1 MLLSALLS
9 GAAYRRTA
17 NFRETEIR
25 GVCIDSRH
33 VLPGDLFFCF
43 AGEKHDGHAYAKE
56 AAEAGAA
63 ALVTERELP
72 LPLPQIVVESGRVA
86 SAAFSA
92 AFYGHPEKKLKLV
105 AVTGTNGKTTTAHM
119 LAAVLTAAGKE
130 CGIIGTLGIRYANRE
145 VAPELTTPDP
155 CYLYK
160 VLADMAACGV
170 EYAVMEVSAHALYFG
185 KTDGIGFE
193 AGIFTNLT
201 EDHLDFFKT
210 MEQYAAAKEKLFE
223 PGRCRIAVLNYD
235 DAEGRKIG
243 QSTEGAFS
251 YALENPA
258 DVFAVD
264 IREGLDGCS
273 YVINLFDELY
283 EIRLRLTGLHNVYNS
298 MAAAACAK
306 LLGVSTPAIAA
317 GLRGLKRVRGR
328 LEHVAR
334 VGGADIFVDFAHT
347 PDGLEKS
354 LTALRKHCA
363 GRLICVFGCGG
374 NRDAAKRPL
383 MGEISARCAD
393 FTVLTSDNPRY
404 EDPFDI
410 VVQIEAGVRRVSD
423 RYVIVVDR
431 ESAIEYAVD
440 QLREGDVLLIAGKGG
455 ENYQEIM
462 GVKHIYNDITAVR
475 GILAAKLT
483 ENERR
488 DEK

>member
-1 MLLSALLS
+1 MA
-9 GAAYRRTA
+9 T
-17 NFRETEIR
+17 IR
-25 GVCIDSRH
+25 
-33 VLPGDLFFCF
+33 L
-43 AGEKHDGHAYAKE
+43 
-56 AAEAGAA
+56 
-63 ALVTERELP
+63 
-72 LPLPQIVVESGRVA
+72 
-86 SAAFSA
+86 
-92 AFYGHPEKKLKLV
+92 
-105 AVTGTNGKTTTAHM
+105 
-119 LAAVLTAAGKE
+119 
-130 CGIIGTLGIRYANRE
+130 
-145 VAPELTTPDP
+145 
-155 CYLYK
+155 
-160 VLADMAACGV
+160 
-170 EYAVMEVSAHALYFG
+170 
-185 KTDGIGFE
+185 
-193 AGIFTNLT
+193 
-201 EDHLDFFKT
+201 
-210 MEQYAAAKEKLFE
+210 
-223 PGRCRIAVLNYD
+223 
-235 DAEGRKIG
+235 
-243 QSTEGAFS
+243 
-251 YALENPA
+251 
-258 DVFAVD
+258 
-264 IREGLDGCS
+264 
-273 YVINLFDELY
+273 LFDELY
-283 EIRLRLTGLHNVYNS
+283 DVHLRMTGLHNVYNS

-306 LLGVSTPAIAA
+306 LLGVSVPIIAA
-317 GLRGLKRVRGR
+317 GLSGLKRVRGR
-328 LEHVAR
+328 LEYVAR
-334 VGGADIFVDFAHT
+334 YRGADIFVDFAHT

-354 LTALRKHCA
+354 LTALKRHCA